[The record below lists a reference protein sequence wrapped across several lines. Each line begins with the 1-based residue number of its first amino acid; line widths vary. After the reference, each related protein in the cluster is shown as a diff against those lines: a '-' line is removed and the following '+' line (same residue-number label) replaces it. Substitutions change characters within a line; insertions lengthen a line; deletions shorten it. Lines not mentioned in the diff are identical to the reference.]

1 MYAYIDKINAIST
14 TIYSIF
20 CSYRI
25 AFQQQ
30 PYRSHM
36 LLSSSLQQNAILKP
50 SIHGIYICHNLSS
63 HTSFSSACFH
73 CCKTITINSFSCE
86 TITSFRA
93 VLTRRSRKS
102 SLGSR
107 SRATLV
113 ARDASLVRFCDE
125 ENEIEMMLRDDGAC
139 SESKRRAKESG

>member
-1 MYAYIDKINAIST
+1 MQYPPQYILAYRAD
-14 TIYSIF
+14 
-20 CSYRI
+20 
-25 AFQQQ
+25 FQQQ

-36 LLSSSLQQNAILKP
+36 LLSSSRQQDTMITLSPLHKTLYTT
-50 SIHGIYICHNLSS
+50 HRIYLCHNLSS

-73 CCKTITINSFSCE
+73 CCKTITINSFSCD

-102 SLGSR
+102 SFGSR

-113 ARDASLVRFCDE
+113 ALDASLVRFCDE
-125 ENEIEMMLRDDGAC
+125 ENEIEMGR
-139 SESKRRAKESG
+139 

>member
-14 TIYSIF
+14 TIYSSLS
-20 CSYRI
+20 CRLSAAALPKSQVTSSSR
-25 AFQQQ
+25 QQDT
-30 PYRSHM
+30 M
-36 LLSSSLQQNAILKP
+36 ITLSSLRKTLYTT
-50 SIHGIYICHNLSS
+50 HGIYLCHNLSS

-73 CCKTITINSFSCE
+73 CCKTITINSFSCD

-113 ARDASLVRFCDE
+113 ACDASLVRFCDE
-125 ENEIEMMLRDDGAC
+125 ENTIEMER
-139 SESKRRAKESG
+139 